1 MNGKIQTAVNQNH
14 ADVNVWIK
22 KHFTIGRTPK
32 TYRIGVKLLFGLL
45 FKLDL

>member
-1 MNGKIQTAVNQNH
+1 MKWQDTNGCKSKSCGCKCL
-14 ADVNVWIK
+14 DK

-32 TYRIGVKLLFGLL
+32 TYRIGVKLLFGLH

>member
-22 KHFTIGRTPK
+22 NTTIGRTPK